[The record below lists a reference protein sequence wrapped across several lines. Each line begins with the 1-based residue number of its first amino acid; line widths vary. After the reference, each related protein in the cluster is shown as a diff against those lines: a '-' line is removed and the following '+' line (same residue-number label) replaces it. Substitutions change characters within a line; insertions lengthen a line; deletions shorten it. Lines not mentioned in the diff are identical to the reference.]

1 MARRPR
7 FDPETITTIYE
18 KRMSARIITRI
29 KDRIDRESLRLI
41 TAINDDMRDRVGEV
55 LKEGEDA
62 GRSVAATAS
71 KLLTTGLDRGVFSSA
86 RKRAYLIAKTELHRA
101 RQLAA
106 MDVYREA
113 HIGLLRWIGI
123 PDDGRICPVCRDHHG
138 RVYRTADLANDELP
152 PIHPRCRCRVV
163 PNDFDIKITPKRE
176 HGHKVMETKITPT
189 PKEYRY
195 IVKTK
200 VKKSL
205 EKALPYEPQWGKTVV
220 SNEEEIKR
228 ELLNDK
234 ASVAKRLGVK
244 PEKLTYVG
252 VQPTGKANTYFHM
265 WNVDD
270 PEHIQHMSSVVGIER
285 QGLIKKSY
293 ELDVPAVRRKIEE
306 YFANVAPKQFRKD
319 WEKANPKEKKEVQ
332 VGYMVDM
339 KKSRKNLVDLRK
351 SKSKGKLIPQN
362 INGKI
367 RWTKA
372 IGDDLWITTRTRK
385 ADVGDNV
392 LVKGQI
398 ARVTAV
404 GKDGI
409 TARLSTTDQKF
420 QILHEDVKLLA
431 KAIKDTK

>member
-7 FDPETITTIYE
+7 FDPDTITTIYE
-18 KRMSARIITRI
+18 KRMAARVINRI
-29 KDRIDRESLRLI
+29 KDRINRESLRLI
-41 TAINDDMRDRVGEV
+41 TAINDDMRDRIGEL

-71 KLLTTGLDRGVFSSA
+71 KLLTTGLDKGVFSSA

-106 MDVYREA
+106 MDAYREA

-123 PDDGRICPVCRDHHG
+123 PDDGRICPTCRDKHG
-138 RVYRTADLANDELP
+138 RVYRTADLANEELP

-220 SNEEEIKR
+220 TNEDGIKQ

-234 ASVAKRLGVK
+234 KFVARRFGVK
-244 PEKLTYVG
+244 PEKLTYIG
-252 VQPTGKANTYFHM
+252 VQPTGKENKYFHM

-285 QGLIKKSY
+285 EGLVKKS
-293 ELDVPAVRRKIEE
+293 ET
-306 YFANVAPKQFRKD
+306 PKV
-319 WEKANPKEKKEVQ
+319 KKEVRTE
-332 VGYMVDM
+332 YMVDM
-339 KKSRKNLVDLRK
+339 KKSRKNLVNLRK

-367 RWTKA
+367 RWTKS
-372 IGDDLWITTRTRK
+372 IGDDLWITVRTRK
-385 ADVGDNV
+385 ADIGDNV

-404 GKDGI
+404 GEDGI
-409 TARLSTTDQKF
+409 TARSVTDQKF

-431 KAIKDTK
+431 KAIK